1 MLKSSKVAFM
11 YTYFI
16 KIDKRNGCEGRMG
29 ETAESGITVKPQ
41 IPSLWLPDLIVQRYS
56 RRLWDQ
62 ADLDLNLNFS
72 ASYLNN
78 LKYHLAFLSII
89 FLSISSLVRGGQ

>member
-72 ASYLNN
+72 VPLKTMRTCVLCSVAYLFKN
-78 LKYHLAFLSII
+78 H
-89 FLSISSLVRGGQ
+89 G

>member
-1 MLKSSKVAFM
+1 
-11 YTYFI
+11 
-16 KIDKRNGCEGRMG
+16 MG

-56 RRLWDQ
+56 HRLWNQ

-72 ASYLNN
+72 VSYLNN
-78 LKYHLAFLSII
+78 LK
-89 FLSISSLVRGGQ
+89 